1 MDPGPRLSFRYCRG
15 GEVSLLRVTLNL
27 FCGDGDQVPKKAL
40 CSLLGASGE
49 VDLRCRRLVRVEAV
63 WCGAISGAH
72 APDAID
78 GEGLSG
84 LILEQTVE
92 SAGCEIVGGDESGGL
107 RVSTGGEVG
116 DEQVVAEASKVERSK
131 RHSPRCVEPIAMLE
145 TAEQL
150 ASRGIDINEAKAGTG
165 SFKGVSGKVQSIGND
180 EVVSNGLYVEGH
192 EVAGEMAVS
201 ERQVV
206 IVVVIGE
213 AIVVA
218 AS

>member
-1 MDPGPRLSFRYCRG
+1 MKL
-15 GEVSLLRVTLNL
+15 SLLGVTLDL
-27 FCGDGDQVPKKAL
+27 FCGDGDQVSKEAL

-49 VDLRCRRLVRVEAV
+49 VDFRCRRLVRVEAV
-63 WCGAISGAH
+63 WRRAVGGTH

-92 SAGCEIVGGDESGGL
+92 STGCEIVGGDESGGL
-107 RVSTGGEVG
+107 RVSTGGEVRY
-116 DEQVVAEASKVERSK
+116 EQVVAEASKVERSK
-131 RHSPRCVEPIAMLE
+131 RHSPGRVEPIAMLE

-150 ASRGIDINEAKAGTG
+150 ASRGIDINEAKAGAG

-192 EVAGEMAVS
+192 EVAGEMSVS
-201 ERQVV
+201 EWPVV